1 MPSGSRLSI
10 IACVLLSCASLLR
23 AQPAPGAFQVSLTP
37 KEISPGDSTWFQ
49 AGVFSAG
56 LCPFRAS
63 YSVSPMGG
71 EIDTYLV
78 TVFAEGTGGKCLTA
92 FGFSGPEFHIVG
104 AQPGRYVIRFDGAS
118 PFQADM
124 RDTAVFFVRAGTG
137 IKRATPKGSLT
148 VREGRTW
155 KINGQQ
161 LRYEP
166 PARRE
171 F

>member
-1 MPSGSRLSI
+1 MPIGSHSFKT
-10 IACVLLSCASLLR
+10 ACALFSFAVLAHS
-23 AQPAPGAFQVSLTP
+23 QPLPGTFQVSLTP

-49 AGVFSAG
+49 AGIFSPG
-56 LCPFRAS
+56 LCPFHAS
-63 YSVSPMGG
+63 YAVSPLGG

-78 TVFAEGTGGKCLTA
+78 TVFADSTGGKCASA
-92 FGFSGPEFHIVG
+92 FGFSGPQFHIVG
-104 AQPGRYVIRFDGAS
+104 AQPGRYVIRFDAAS

-137 IKRATPKGSLT
+137 IKRAAPAGTLA
-148 VREGRTW
+148 GRDSRIW
-155 KINGQQ
+155 RINGQR
-161 LRYEP
+161 LRYGP